1 MNETLN
7 RYRELFQKFWGQF
20 SNKQRILFIGTF
32 VLSVATIS
40 ILVFQFSK
48 TEYSQAFTSLNP
60 TDAANVKAY
69 LEDNG
74 IPYKL
79 SLDGQTIGVPSTMV
93 SSVKIDVTSQGLVA
107 NGAIGYEI
115 FRENMNSWS
124 MTDSQFDV
132 INADARAGEVQRLI
146 NSINGV
152 SSSEVLITM
161 PKQSVFINADRGG
174 QEASASVVVMFR
186 PGYPPDQKK
195 IDTIYNI
202 VAKSVPSLSLDNITI
217 SDQNGE
223 LLPSS
228 KLGAGLGAAN
238 QIEQQLRVKK
248 QFEIDLQRSVMSFL
262 APLIGQD
269 DVIVSVFSTL
279 NFDQKTSDQNLVTP
293 VNEESGSGI
302 VISRE
307 SNEESESSE
316 NADPGGVVGTGT
328 TDIPGFPATSGTTG
342 SSESEKNSL
351 VENFEINRIRNQIIS
366 SPYVVQDLSISVGL
380 NLDPNDPNSLDTNTV
395 EQVESLLRSVVAS
408 SLANNGQ
415 SLTDELLAT
424 KVSVIARNFAEVD
437 VNTNASNQTLL
448 YSIIGGLVVVLLVGA
463 VLFMVR
469 RRKAS
474 EQAANDG
481 VEMVPQSVSEAF
493 EMEQLGEFGKIRI
506 QIEQLAK
513 QKPEDFANLLRV
525 WMAEE

>member
-1 MNETLN
+1 
-7 RYRELFQKFWGQF
+7 
-20 SNKQRILFIGTF
+20 
-32 VLSVATIS
+32 
-40 ILVFQFSK
+40 
-48 TEYSQAFTSLNP
+48 
-60 TDAANVKAY
+60 
-69 LEDNG
+69 
-74 IPYKL
+74 
-79 SLDGQTIGVPSTMV
+79 
-93 SSVKIDVTSQGLVA
+93 
-107 NGAIGYEI
+107 
-115 FRENMNSWS
+115 
-124 MTDSQFDV
+124 
-132 INADARAGEVQRLI
+132 
-146 NSINGV
+146 
-152 SSSEVLITM
+152 
-161 PKQSVFINADRGG
+161 
-174 QEASASVVVMFR
+174 
-186 PGYPPDQKK
+186 
-195 IDTIYNI
+195 
-202 VAKSVPSLSLDNITI
+202 
-217 SDQNGE
+217 
-223 LLPSS
+223 
-228 KLGAGLGAAN
+228 
-238 QIEQQLRVKK
+238 
-248 QFEIDLQRSVMSFL
+248 
-262 APLIGQD
+262 
-269 DVIVSVFSTL
+269 L

-513 QKPEDFANLLRV
+513 QKLEDFANLLRV